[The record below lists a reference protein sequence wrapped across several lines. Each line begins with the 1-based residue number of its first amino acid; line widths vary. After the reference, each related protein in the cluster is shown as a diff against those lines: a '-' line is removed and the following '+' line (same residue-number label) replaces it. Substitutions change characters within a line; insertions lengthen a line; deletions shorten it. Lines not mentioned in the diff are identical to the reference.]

1 MKIHTDEYTIAP
13 LNGHEQAVDL
23 IQQAEDAIAELTG
36 QRVTLIAYERNE
48 DAEANKQ
55 G

>member
-1 MKIHTDEYTIAP
+1 MEIKTDQYTIAP
-13 LNGHEQAVDL
+13 LNGHEQAVDV

-48 DAEANKQ
+48 EAEANKP